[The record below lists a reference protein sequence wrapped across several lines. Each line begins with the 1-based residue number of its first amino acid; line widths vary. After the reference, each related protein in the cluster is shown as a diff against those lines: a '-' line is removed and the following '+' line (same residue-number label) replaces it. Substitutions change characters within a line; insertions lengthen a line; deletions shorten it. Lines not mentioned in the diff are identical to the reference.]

1 VNKEKSEQ
9 EEKVG
14 LLEFFQII
22 FWIVETFW
30 KITPLYLFLNIITS
44 VIKQAYSLINAFI
57 LGLIIDLIIRSVQQS
72 DIDTNAYLLITLILL
87 GVRFSNTVVSWIQNY
102 SVNLIR
108 LKSENL
114 LNRNLYIHI
123 QQLGV
128 QTVEDP
134 SVANVLSRAERNI
147 YNMYDLLD
155 RSIRLFSYGV
165 MFILSTLTVL
175 TFLPIMIP
183 ILIAVSIPKVLFET
197 HYLKKDW
204 SFHLDNTEAFR
215 KNNRDSSFLTNKNS
229 IPELLL
235 TNGNKFLDR
244 KFLNF
249 NTWMVK
255 SKVKIY
261 QPWYFI
267 GGMIEF
273 IFEIFILFGFYNI
286 ILNFAKGLIS
296 VGDITFQFRSLDILQ
311 SNIID
316 FAMQYTGSRQAA
328 VRLKEVKEVLSMKSQ
343 VKDGEI
349 VIPKMQ
355 NPPSISLVNLEF
367 AYPNSETKVIKSLN
381 LEIQAGE
388 KVAIVGRNG
397 AGKTT
402 LVKLIS
408 KFYQPT
414 SGEILINNNQN
425 LQDYKSESWYQ
436 NLGVLMQD
444 YNKYEHMTVKENV
457 IMGDPDRPVD
467 DEHIKGA
474 IEFADA
480 KDFVEAYPNKYDQI
494 LSENFQ
500 GGTRPSGG
508 QWQKI
513 ALARFFYRNAP
524 LLIFD
529 EPTSAIDAESEYK
542 IFNKIYEFFENK
554 TVIIISHRFS
564 TVRNADRIIVLD
576 DGQVL
581 EQGSHDELIKLNGKY
596 AEMFRLQALGY
607 GEKV

>member
-1 VNKEKSEQ
+1 
-9 EEKVG
+9 
-14 LLEFFQII
+14 
-22 FWIVETFW
+22 
-30 KITPLYLFLNIITS
+30 
-44 VIKQAYSLINAFI
+44 
-57 LGLIIDLIIRSVQQS
+57 
-72 DIDTNAYLLITLILL
+72 
-87 GVRFSNTVVSWIQNY
+87 
-102 SVNLIR
+102 
-108 LKSENL
+108 
-114 LNRNLYIHI
+114 
-123 QQLGV
+123 
-128 QTVEDP
+128 
-134 SVANVLSRAERNI
+134 
-147 YNMYDLLD
+147 MYDLLD

-175 TFLPIMIP
+175 TFLPIIIP

-467 DEHIKGA
+467 DEHIKRA

-529 EPTSAIDAESEYK
+529 ESTSAIDAESEYK

-581 EQGSHDELIKLNGKY
+581 EQGSHDELIQLNGKY
-596 AEMFRLQALGY
+596 AEMFRLQAVGY